1 MGVEILSYTG
11 SKVKDAK
18 DKAVAKVHRE
28 PKLEPVS
35 EPKAKLEQVSEPKA
49 KLEPEPKPEP
59 EQKPR

>member
-1 MGVEILSYTG
+1 MGVEIPSYAG

-18 DKAVAKVHRE
+18 DKTVAKVHRE

-35 EPKAKLEQVSEPKA
+35 EPKAKLE
-49 KLEPEPKPEP
+49 PEPKPEP